1 MGKDHRRLFLFNGEI
16 IIDMNKSVISWA
28 LYDMANTVFNLGVV
42 GLFIPLL
49 INRRHGTT
57 DADLGFPIAISM
69 AIVLILSPF
78 LGALSDQLKGRI
90 RTLTFLNITAAVSI
104 FLIGLGKSL
113 PTSLLFFSVS
123 FVAVYLAEVVYNSL
137 LADVSTTGNR
147 GKIGGIAIGLG
158 NLGSIPVVFLALQYG
173 NFSSVDGLE
182 FYVLGIFFIVT
193 AFPISLFFIEQPRVL
208 KNKSYSVIQA
218 TWLQIKQTKSH
229 FKQNPKIIRFF
240 LARYFYM
247 MGVTTSSTFAVLY
260 GIKTI
265 GFTERQVEL
274 VLLAGIMV
282 AIPSAVL
289 WGYIVDKIGPL
300 VALRWNILGWIFVLA
315 GAVAIPWFN
324 LTNQLWWPLSA
335 ITGLFFGGLWVSD
348 RPLLIE
354 LSPSKLG
361 EMFGI
366 YGIVSRLAFLT
377 GTSMWPLIAVFIG
390 LGQPAAV
397 FFLVCCC
404 SIGLGIIFT
413 LPSGTV
419 RNAS

>member
-1 MGKDHRRLFLFNGEI
+1 
-16 IIDMNKSVISWA
+16 MNKSIASWA

-49 INRRHGTT
+49 INRRQGTT

-69 AIVLILSPF
+69 VIVLVLSPF

-104 FLIGLGKSL
+104 FLIGFGKNVS
-113 PTSLLFFSVS
+113 TSLLFFSIS
-123 FVAVYLAEVVYNSL
+123 FASVYLAEVVYNSL
-137 LADVSTTGNR
+137 LADASTTENR

-158 NLGSIPVVFLALQYG
+158 NLGSIPVIFLALQYG
-173 NFSSVDGLE
+173 NFNSVDGLE
-182 FYVLGIFFIVT
+182 FYILGIFFIVT
-193 AFPISLFFIEQPRVL
+193 ALPISLFFMERPRIL
-208 KNKSYSVIQA
+208 KNKSHSVIQA

-229 FKQNPKIIRFF
+229 FKEHPKVLRFF

-247 MGVTTSSTFAVLY
+247 IGVTTSSTFAVLY

-265 GFTERQVEL
+265 GFTERQIEL
-274 VLLAGIMV
+274 VILAGVMV

-300 VALRWNILGWIFVLA
+300 VALRWNVLGWTLVLA

-324 LTNQLWWPLSA
+324 LTNQLWWPLGA

-354 LSPSKLG
+354 LSPSNLG

-390 LGQPAAV
+390 LGQTAAV

-404 SIGLGIIFT
+404 ILGFGIMLT
-413 LPSGTV
+413 LSSVTAPSDP
-419 RNAS
+419 

>member
-1 MGKDHRRLFLFNGEI
+1 
-16 IIDMNKSVISWA
+16 MNKSVISWA

-49 INRRHGTT
+49 INRRQGTT

-69 AIVLILSPF
+69 AVVLILSPF
-78 LGALSDQLKGRI
+78 LGALSDQLKSRI
-90 RTLTFLNITAAVSI
+90 KTLTFLNVIAAVSI
-104 FLIGLGKSL
+104 FLIGFGKSV
-113 PTSLLFFSVS
+113 PVSLLFFSVS

-137 LADVSTTGNR
+137 LADASTRENR

-158 NLGSIPVVFLALQYG
+158 NLGSIPVIFLALQYG

-182 FYVLGIFFIVT
+182 FYALGIFFIIT
-193 AFPISLFFIEQPRVL
+193 AFPISLFFMEKRKIL
-208 KNKSYSVIQA
+208 KDKGYPVIQS
-218 TWLQIKQTKSH
+218 TWFQLKQTRSH
-229 FKQNPKIIRFF
+229 FKQHPKILRFF

-247 MGVTTSSTFAVLY
+247 IGVTTSSTFAVLY

-265 GFTERQVEL
+265 GFTERQIEL
-274 VLLAGIMV
+274 VLLAGIIV

-289 WGYIVDKIGPL
+289 WGYIVDRIGPL
-300 VALRWNILGWIFVLA
+300 VALRWNILGWTLVLA
-315 GAVAIPWFN
+315 GAVAIPWLN
-324 LTNQLWWPLSA
+324 LTNQLWWPLSG

-377 GTSMWPLIAVFIG
+377 GTSMWPLIAVFMG

-404 SIGLGIIFT
+404 ILGFGLILTFSSST
-413 LPSGTV
+413 TCNDS
-419 RNAS
+419 